1 MSEPGDR
8 RSVALAVAAAAVC
21 ALGACREGT
30 SGDAGTDVSS
40 DEAADAAAV
49 PAIAAAAE
57 QARNAIGAYVEA
69 VNAMD
74 LDSAGTFYSDS
85 PDFHWIEDGE
95 VRYRSA
101 QESRESLAELGAM
114 ASATEL
120 TVSGLSVTALSADI
134 AVAACHFTQTVQVAE
149 GGPGFSFSGAISIV
163 LRRENCRW
171 LFLAG
176 HTSSAR
182 PRTDGTAGSEQAA
195 RGQARQSLRAAI
207 QGERQ

>member
-8 RSVALAVAAAAVC
+8 SSVALAVAVAVVC
-21 ALGACREGT
+21 AGGACREGT
-30 SGDAGTDVSS
+30 PRDAGTDVSS
-40 DEAADAAAV
+40 GDAVDAATG

-57 QARNAIGAYVEA
+57 QARNAIDAYVEA

-85 PDFHWIEDGE
+85 PDFRWIEDGE

-120 TVSGLSVTALSADI
+120 TVSDLSVTGLSADI
-134 AVAACHFTQTVQVAE
+134 AIAACHFTQTVQVAE
-149 GGPGFSFSGAISIV
+149 GGPGFSFSGAMSIV
-163 LRRENCRW
+163 LRREGGRW

-182 PRTDGTAGSEQAA
+182 SRTDGTAGSEQAA
-195 RGQARQSLRAAI
+195 RGQDRHAIRAAI
-207 QGERQ
+207 QRVRP